1 MSILFRIVLASVLT
15 SPTLALAQAPKKPV
29 ASPALE
35 AEFNAFIA
43 KFRAALKA
51 NDPTAV
57 ASMTKLPFMGDKAY
71 ADAAQ
76 FRAKAYPEFFSAKD
90 RACIQRKKAEYGRDG
105 ENNDNYFV
113 ICGESIFTF
122 TRTPTGFLFT
132 DVGVND

>member
-1 MSILFRIVLASVLT
+1 M
-15 SPTLALAQAPKKPV
+15 
-29 ASPALE
+29 E
-35 AEFNAFIA
+35 AEFNAFIV

-90 RACIQRKKAEYGRDG
+90 RACIQRKKAEYF
-105 ENNDNYFV
+105 EMA
-113 ICGESIFTF
+113 
-122 TRTPTGFLFT
+122 RTTTTTLSSAARAFLPSPERQPDSF
-132 DVGVND
+132 